1 VNCRCGKPIPHKSSA
16 FRYSVDEYPYNP
28 DWPMRQADAGSACS
42 AQCLIALITERHP
55 IVITDDPM

>member
-1 VNCRCGKPIPHKSSA
+1 
-16 FRYSVDEYPYNP
+16 
-28 DWPMRQADAGSACS
+28 MRQADAGSACS